1 VDGPDLSLH
10 ARARAVAVSGATLGI
25 AAALGPFGL
34 VLRTNRIARG
44 ESVSLLSAFGPWGV
58 ALLACWA
65 LVAGLA
71 LSRAPLRTRG
81 IAASLAA
88 GAAPVVALWQ
98 AGIFATGFAQEAG
111 DLARVSLGAGFWLT
125 VAASYIAVF
134 AATAWLERGA
144 VRAFVAYA
152 PFAAV
157 AALIASGALSSLG
170 IAKEYA
176 NNAESFARQMNLHV
190 AYVGVSVLAGLA
202 LGLALGLLA
211 ARRPATEPIVFGALN
226 VLQVLPTLAFIGLL
240 YPLLTDL
247 SRTVD
252 LFAAIGVRGVGWAP
266 VVIVLSAYAV
276 YPIAR
281 NTHAAFVSLEP
292 AVIDAAR
299 GIGMGPARLLREVEV
314 PLAAPV
320 ILAGLRVALVQSTAG
335 AIIAG
340 LVGGGGLGTFVFLG
354 ASETA
359 SDLMLLGVLP
369 IVALALAFDRG
380 LSAVEAALT
389 VWKEPA

>member
-1 VDGPDLSLH
+1 MDGPDLSLH
-10 ARARAVAVSGATLGI
+10 ARARAVAVSGAALGI

-34 VLRTNRIARG
+34 VLRVNRIARG
-44 ESVSLLSAFGPWGV
+44 EAVSLFSAFGPWGV
-58 ALLACWA
+58 ALVACWA
-65 LVAGLA
+65 IVAVLA
-71 LSRAPLRTRG
+71 LSSAPLRMRG
-81 IAASLAA
+81 IVGSLAA
-88 GAAPVVALWQ
+88 GAAPVLALWQ
-98 AGIFATGFAQEAG
+98 AGSVAARYTLQAG

-125 VAASYIAVF
+125 VAASYIAIF
-134 AATAWLERGA
+134 AATAWLKRSVVRGL
-144 VRAFVAYA
+144 VAYG

-157 AALIASGALSSLG
+157 AALLASGALSSLG
-170 IAKEYA
+170 IVREYA
-176 NNAESFARQMNLHV
+176 NNAEAFAKQMNLHV
-190 AYVGVSVLAGLA
+190 AYVGVSVLAGLV

-211 ARRPATEPIVFGALN
+211 ARKPATEPVVFGALN

-240 YPLLTDL
+240 YPVLTDL
-247 SRTVD
+247 SRRVD
-252 LFAAIGVRGVGWAP
+252 LFAAVGVHGVGWAP

-299 GIGMGPARLLREVEV
+299 GIGMGPASVLAEVEL

-359 SDLMLLGVLP
+359 SDLILLGVLP
-369 IVALALAFDRG
+369 IVALGLAFDRG
-380 LSAVEAALT
+380 LTAVETALT
-389 VWKEPA
+389 LWREPA